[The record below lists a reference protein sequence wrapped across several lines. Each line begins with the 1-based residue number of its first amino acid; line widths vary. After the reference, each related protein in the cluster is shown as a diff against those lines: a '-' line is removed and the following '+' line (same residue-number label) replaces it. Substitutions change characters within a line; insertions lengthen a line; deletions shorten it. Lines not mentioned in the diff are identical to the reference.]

1 MEWNIPVSINQIEN
15 IEEILKCNIRV
26 FDIDNLPILNS
37 TQNIYNALMYK
48 SEHQEDYKQCYL
60 LFDND
65 RYHVITNA
73 KAFLA
78 AYYYCPKCCSCFHH
92 KAALNKHC
100 CSESQDIQK
109 PKHKEENDNRISKDM
124 AHYLSCG
131 ICKGSEEE
139 VQLKLKAKNA
149 DEDKN
154 QTSY

>member
-1 MEWNIPVSINQIEN
+1 MAVLLNENHPQYKHIKEGRNIRTAIAQELCNRCNMEWNIPVSINQIEN

-60 LFDND
+60 LFDSD
-65 RYHVITNA
+65 HYHVITNA

-78 AYYYCPKCCSCFHH
+78 TYYYCPKCCSCFHH

-100 CSESQDIQK
+100 CSESQELWNLQ
-109 PKHKEENDNRISKDM
+109 RI
-124 AHYLSCG
+124 
-131 ICKGSEEE
+131 
-139 VQLKLKAKNA
+139 
-149 DEDKN
+149 
-154 QTSY
+154 